1 MKRLSV
7 DHENDV
13 MMTQFVFLV
22 SRSQFTECKFKTA
35 NVIVKLTNDVKMFKA
50 LQTTKEIGDV
60 FMQAMRPF
68 HCGTNSVLHFL
79 TSCYVDLFNLPVVT

>member
-35 NVIVKLTNDVKMFKA
+35 NVIVELTNDVKMFKA
-50 LQTTKEIGDV
+50 LQ
-60 FMQAMRPF
+60 
-68 HCGTNSVLHFL
+68 
-79 TSCYVDLFNLPVVT
+79 